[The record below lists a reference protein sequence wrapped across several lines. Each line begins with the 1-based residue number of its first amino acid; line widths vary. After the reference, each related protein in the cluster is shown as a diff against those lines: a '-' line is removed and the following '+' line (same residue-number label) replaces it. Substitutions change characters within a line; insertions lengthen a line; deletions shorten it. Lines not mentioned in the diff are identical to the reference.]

1 MRVHML
7 RLLPGADIVLSLL
20 EFAQENGIQA
30 AVILTCVGG
39 TGQTT
44 LRPAN
49 TVGSRVL
56 EGMAYEIASLTGT
69 LSGSG
74 HNLHLTVSDSNCQV
88 FSGHALGGTL
98 VRTTCELA
106 IGEIENVS
114 FPRPFDTRTGLDELS
129 IVPLA
134 ESEQRKRQRQG
145 AEWPQGAGGQT
156 QAPAFGQAPAPAFD
170 PSFSGTSGDYQQPYP
185 GSSYPQLVNPSAI
198 MTVGVGGAME
208 QMVPVKLIG
217 RLIGKGGA
225 GIREIRETS
234 GANVK
239 IGTDVIT
246 ISGNESRKVTVT
258 GSSEATQKAL
268 MLIEQTLSLG
278 P

>member
-1 MRVHML
+1 MYSHVPPSYPPPPGYGAPVPPSYPPNPGYSHGVSNIASHASSDYSAYDKGVSDYSASATSTHILRGVNLPMRVHML

-98 VRTTCELA
+98 VRTTCELV

-114 FPRPFDTRTGLDELS
+114 FQRTFDS
-129 IVPLA
+129 
-134 ESEQRKRQRQG
+134 
-145 AEWPQGAGGQT
+145 
-156 QAPAFGQAPAPAFD
+156 
-170 PSFSGTSGDYQQPYP
+170 
-185 GSSYPQLVNPSAI
+185 
-198 MTVGVGGAME
+198 
-208 QMVPVKLIG
+208 
-217 RLIGKGGA
+217 
-225 GIREIRETS
+225 
-234 GANVK
+234 
-239 IGTDVIT
+239 
-246 ISGNESRKVTVT
+246 
-258 GSSEATQKAL
+258 
-268 MLIEQTLSLG
+268 
-278 P
+278 